1 LFPSFYHRRKGRFF
15 VEFDQKFMGR
25 IMEKQKALDALKEYA
40 VDPST
45 YLKRWKA
52 KTGKK
57 ILGYFCTNT
66 PEEMIQAAGFLPVR
80 ILSSRDT
87 ISLASRHLQSYSC
100 SLVQSSLESGLR
112 GELSY
117 LDGTVFPH
125 TCDSIQRLSDIW
137 AENLHY
143 PFHWDLVLPVKL
155 HTESARTY
163 LIQELCRFRA
173 GLENYIG
180 HPISDADFHNTFRL
194 FNENRSYLQEISRYQ
209 SMYPG
214 RISAADLHD
223 IIKTAN
229 FMAKEDHNA
238 RLKELLSQ
246 LGNGQAPSPRSVR
259 LFLAGSVCDQPP
271 IYGLIDSCGAAL
283 VGDDLCT
290 GWRYFAED
298 VPNEGDPM
306 EALADRLIRKVP
318 CPCKFNPQIDR
329 AERLLQRVQASGA
342 QGVVFLLLKF
352 CDPHAFDYPYLKE
365 KLDKEKIPS
374 LLLEIESGG
383 LPLGA
388 METRLRAFVETLE
401 A

>member
-1 LFPSFYHRRKGRFF
+1 
-15 VEFDQKFMGR
+15 
-25 IMEKQKALDALKEYA
+25 MEKQKGLETLKRYA
-40 VDPST
+40 TDPSA
-45 YLKRWKA
+45 YLENWKA

-117 LDGTVFPH
+117 LDGTIFPH

-137 AENLHY
+137 AENLRF

-155 HTESARTY
+155 HTESARNY
-163 LIQELCRFRA
+163 LIQELRRFRA
-173 GLENYIG
+173 GLGEYIG
-180 HPISDADFHNTFRL
+180 HPVSDADLHKTFRL
-194 FNENRSYLQEISRYQ
+194 FNENRSYLREVSRYQ
-209 SMYPG
+209 RSYPG
-214 RISAADLHD
+214 RISAAGSHAL
-223 IIKTAN
+223 IETAN
-229 FMAKEDHNA
+229 FMAKDEHNA
-238 RLKELLSQ
+238 RMKEFLSQ
-246 LGNGQAPSPRSVR
+246 LGNGQAPSPQPVR
-259 LFLAGSVCDQPP
+259 LFLAGSVCDQPS

-298 VPNEGDPM
+298 VPNEGDPI

-318 CPCKFNPQIDR
+318 CPCKFNPEIDR
-329 AERLLQRVQASGA
+329 ADRLLERLKASGT

-365 KLDKEKIPS
+365 RLHKEKIPS

-388 METRLRAFVETLE
+388 METRLKAFVETLSP
-401 A
+401 

>member
-1 LFPSFYHRRKGRFF
+1 
-15 VEFDQKFMGR
+15 
-25 IMEKQKALDALKEYA
+25 MEKHKALEALKAYA
-40 VDPST
+40 AEPSV
-45 YLKRWKA
+45 YLKNWKA

-112 GELSY
+112 GELRY

-137 AENLHY
+137 AENLHF

-163 LIQELCRFRA
+163 LISELRRFRK
-173 GLENYIG
+173 GLEDFAGRPVSDENL
-180 HPISDADFHNTFRL
+180 HKAISL
-194 FNENRSYLQEISRYQ
+194 FNENRSLLKEVTRCQAK
-209 SMYPG
+209 YPG
-214 RISAADLHD
+214 RILPRELYAL
-223 IIKTAN
+223 IKTAN
-229 FMAKEDHNA
+229 FMAKEEHNPL
-238 RLKELLSQ
+238 LKEFVAQ
-246 LGNGQAPSPRSVR
+246 LGNGQPSRFGGPR
-259 LFLAGSVCDQPP
+259 LFLVGSVCDQPQ
-271 IYGLIDSCGAAL
+271 IYELVEFCGASL

-298 VPNEGDPM
+298 VSSQGDPID
-306 EALADRLIRKVP
+306 ALADRLSRKVP
-318 CPCKFNPQIDR
+318 CPCKFNPEMDR
-329 AERLLQRVQASGA
+329 ADRLLERVKSSGT

-365 KLDKEKIPS
+365 RLDKEKIPS

-388 METRLRAFVETLE
+388 METRLRAFVETLSH
-401 A
+401 

>member
-1 LFPSFYHRRKGRFF
+1 
-15 VEFDQKFMGR
+15 
-25 IMEKQKALDALKEYA
+25 MEKQIALDALKEYA
-40 VDPST
+40 ADPSA
-45 YLKRWKA
+45 YLKNWKA

-66 PEEMIQAAGFLPVR
+66 PEEMIQAAGLLPVR

-163 LIQELCRFRA
+163 LIHELRRFRA
-173 GLENYIG
+173 GLEHFIG
-180 HPISDADFHNTFRL
+180 HPVFDSDLHTSFRL
-194 FNENRSYLQEISRYQ
+194 YNENRSYLRGISRYQ
-209 SMYPG
+209 SRYPG
-214 RISAADLHD
+214 RISAAESYA

-229 FMAKEDHNA
+229 FMAKEEHND
-238 RLKELLSQ
+238 RLKRLLSQ
-246 LGNGQAPSPRSVR
+246 MENGQEPSPSPVR

-271 IYGLIDSCGAAL
+271 LYGLIDSCGAAL

-298 VPNEGDPM
+298 AIGQGDPM

-318 CPCKFNPQIDR
+318 CPCKFNPKIDR
-329 AERLLQRVQASGA
+329 AERLLQRVRASGA

-388 METRLRAFVETLE
+388 METRLRAFVETLSL
-401 A
+401 